1 MKKRSN
7 PDLLKKELGWSI
19 YFNRTGNISYLRNQ
33 GKSEDYVRGYLFG
46 CEDFDWDETLRED
59 GRIIVDCLRH
69 KDKEE
74 N

>member
-7 PDLLKKELGWSI
+7 PDLLKKELGWEM
-19 YFNRTGNISYLRNQ
+19 YLNKKGNIQYLRNQ
-33 GKSEDYVRGYLFG
+33 GRSEDYVRKYLGY
-46 CEDFDWDETLRED
+46 CEDYDWDETIRFD
-59 GRIIVDCLRH
+59 GEIIIDCLRY